1 MLETL
6 KFKITLYCNFDA
18 TDEIKNYINTAVDN
32 IEDYSFKKLFENPE
46 KVKIS
51 CIFEIT
57 QKKVIDD
64 IYKKLTET
72 NSPDAITIQ
81 ELND

>member
-1 MLETL
+1 MPMPEDKDRLSITYTFGSSLAAAAALLYVEET
-6 KFKITLYCNFDA
+6 
-18 TDEIKNYINTAVDN
+18 
-32 IEDYSFKKLFENPE
+32 FEL
-46 KVKIS
+46 I
-51 CIFEIT
+51 

-72 NSPDAITIQ
+72 DSPDAITIQ